1 MARADGGV
9 RDLDGVRAAF
19 ASDDCADGRASR
31 PRRRDDDVARRGSP
45 AMLTRRPALVAFVR
59 CLRESAATLRR
70 TREAGELRDVAT
82 ALAPTLE
89 STSSALA
96 AKLEFHAS
104 RREWENNY
112 WCDVYV
118 GDVRGGTP
126 RGETLGALMDVAVA
140 FREALDAAVAAT
152 PSNPTMRMDTATG
165 QARYLPWHVSLA
177 NVAARAALETRATHD
192 ALARA
197 LWTITEGSAWDS
209 TKIDDAMRRFVERRE
224 AEVDAA
230 ERSFAD
236 AAAKPTVADAFVS
249 TGGLDADESAFDSLA
264 APFWRA
270 GRTSRTP
277 RGSVSEDADGARV
290 RGEIARAARDD
301 ENRAPA
307 AAAPRAERLP
317 RRARARASRACA
329 SRITRRGD
337 GCEGAS
343 GGGGAGASEGRS
355 AGASGGRSAGGARSA
370 EHASAEESSATR
382 RVRRFPRRAR
392 PTVA

>member
-19 ASDDCADGRASR
+19 ASAIAPTDELGSSQ
-31 PRRRDDDVARRGSP
+31 PRRVARTRISRDVGAP
-45 AMLTRRPALVAFVR
+45 TRTRRVR
-59 CLRESAATLRR
+59 AVSSRI
-70 TREAGELRDVAT
+70 GGDAT
-82 ALAPTLE
+82 ANARGWR
-89 STSSALA
+89 TSGRGDGVGAHVSSRRPALA

-152 PSNPTMRMDTATG
+152 PSNPTSADGYRHGPGEIPPGHA
-165 QARYLPWHVSLA
+165 SLA
-177 NVAARAALETRATHD
+177 NARRARALETRATHD

-236 AAAKPTVADAFVS
+236 AV
-249 TGGLDADESAFDSLA
+249 
-264 APFWRA
+264 
-270 GRTSRTP
+270 
-277 RGSVSEDADGARV
+277 
-290 RGEIARAARDD
+290 
-301 ENRAPA
+301 
-307 AAAPRAERLP
+307 
-317 RRARARASRACA
+317 
-329 SRITRRGD
+329 
-337 GCEGAS
+337 
-343 GGGGAGASEGRS
+343 
-355 AGASGGRSAGGARSA
+355 
-370 EHASAEESSATR
+370 
-382 RVRRFPRRAR
+382 
-392 PTVA
+392 